1 MEEPLKIRIRDVNPH
16 IVCSL
21 CAGYFID
28 ATTITECLHTFC
40 KSCIVKCLQNSKS
53 CPQCNIKIHE
63 TQPLANLKP
72 DRVMQDIIFKLIPG
86 LYEDEERRKQE
97 FFKSRGM
104 IKEKKKESVAPALTS
119 VYDDPYGHYYSNDQL
134 VAICLERY
142 SDVPLTA
149 DEQLL
154 PMLPRKFIRCSV
166 RTYIHHV
173 ILLLRKKLQ
182 IPQNL
187 EVEILCEGQT
197 LDPGFCLKQVC
208 IMFWIDKPSPM
219 LLYYRG
225 KRKPS

>member
-119 VYDDPYGHYYSNDQL
+119 VYDDPHGHYY
-134 VAICLERY
+134 I
-142 SDVPLTA
+142 TA

-173 ILLLRKKLQ
+173 VLLLRKKLQ
-182 IPQNL
+182 IPPNV
-187 EVEILCEGQT
+187 EVEIFCEGQI
-197 LDPGFCLKQVC
+197 LDPAICLKQVW
-208 IMFWIDKPSPM
+208 IMFWISKPSPM
-219 LLYYRG
+219 MLYYRG
-225 KRKPS
+225 KQMLS